1 MEKEVSVPV
10 PPYQRKTSPKKPL
23 TVAIS
28 TAEGVRGDTAAPVL
42 VDSSTTGAVS
52 MDDDNRDNTAA
63 AVPVDSAAV
72 GAVAVDSAAAA
83 AVVAV
88 DSAAA
93 GAVAVNSAAV
103 AAGVV
108 GVRPFKRRQKPTG
121 IPPSPALQ
129 LHVIDTIQH
138 PDHLGDSSD
147 KLLGRITVEDRL
159 SHYKRVNAVLI
170 AQLTETEGKYQQLLR
185 VVKDSMGSK
194 WNFKIT
200 VTKKE
205 NCMIWRLTK
214 IVKSIR

>member
-1 MEKEVSVPV
+1 
-10 PPYQRKTSPKKPL
+10 
-23 TVAIS
+23 
-28 TAEGVRGDTAAPVL
+28 
-42 VDSSTTGAVS
+42 

-72 GAVAVDSAAAA
+72 GNVVADSAAVG
-83 AVVAV
+83 AVVV

-93 GAVAVNSAAV
+93 GAVAVDSAAA